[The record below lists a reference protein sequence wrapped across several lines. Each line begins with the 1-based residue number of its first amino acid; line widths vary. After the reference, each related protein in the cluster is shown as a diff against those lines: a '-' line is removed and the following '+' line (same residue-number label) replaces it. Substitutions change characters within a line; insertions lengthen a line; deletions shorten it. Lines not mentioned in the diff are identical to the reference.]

1 MATVSQWS
9 PYTQGVQSGIDD
21 GFRYVSG
28 HFLMLAA
35 GPPRL
40 GNLGGAAA
48 LAAAASRGSAIDAM
62 ALPIGLVQQV
72 SIQSG
77 MNLARFF
84 ELGSDRVYCVPGR
97 TVPSVSLARP
107 MVHGPSLLRM
117 LWAVYQDLLPP
128 TIIASLFPNISAGT
142 MPNPH
147 NVKVPPG
154 YENIYL
160 NLASDFF
167 KSPIGLMM
175 MLKDSNEDLMAAN
188 YLEACY
194 ATSHS
199 LSVDASGVVV
209 SEQVSLQPEKIT
221 PVAAA
226 VVGQYTGID
235 SILTL

>member
-1 MATVSQWS
+1 M
-9 PYTQGVQSGIDD
+9 
-21 GFRYVSG
+21 
-28 HFLMLAA
+28 
-35 GPPRL
+35 
-40 GNLGGAAA
+40 
-48 LAAAASRGSAIDAM
+48 AAAASRGSAIDAM

-128 TIIASLFPNISAGT
+128 TIVASLFPNISAGT

-175 MLKDSNEDLMAAN
+175 MMKDSNEDLMAAN